1 MVLSNGY
8 SMLWWEVSQVH
19 FIFVVIYD
27 LIVITVVNSA
37 PSNSSLPLSILLY
50 FYSNFYFRITA
61 DVQLYDQTTGQ
72 GITSCTPL
80 DHRTIKNCPKLL
92 ITVRRQGQKTAFSS
106 FYDEDI
112 IGDNW
117 NPNGWNRIDMT
128 VAMHPIISDPVITN
142 ARIVILGG
150 PANSVLKMDNARA
163 RRITYNEIPAGHPG
177 KKRMEGERHNADFE
191 FILYSFLSLEEI
203 Y

>member
-1 MVLSNGY
+1 MK
-8 SMLWWEVSQVH
+8 
-19 FIFVVIYD
+19 
-27 LIVITVVNSA
+27 SA
-37 PSNSSLPLSILLY
+37 PSNSLLPLSILLHI
-50 FYSNFYFRITA
+50 YSNFYFRITA

-80 DHRTIKNCPKLL
+80 DHRTLRNCPKLL

-117 NPNGWNRIDMT
+117 NPSGWNRLDMT

-142 ARIVILGG
+142 VRIVILGG

-177 KKRMEGERHNADFE
+177 KKDYRRRCHAESN
-191 FILYSFLSLEEI
+191 FIFLSNEL
-203 Y
+203 